1 MEGYTSYIELEAKWN
16 TQGYLNFESNKPGAH
31 HLFLTD
37 KDDLHMYCGTNLVH
51 MSKDTIDGNLDVGAC
66 ASSSKIKN
74 HILMIL
80 ATLAICKWK
89 REIKPTAFYTLKL
102 ITNMVKCFSLLEIL
116 TL

>member
-51 MSKDTIDGNLDVGAC
+51 LY
-66 ASSSKIKN
+66 
-74 HILMIL
+74 
-80 ATLAICKWK
+80 
-89 REIKPTAFYTLKL
+89 KPTSNASDDRLKENEELIENACETLPK
-102 ITNMVKCFSLLEIL
+102 
-116 TL
+116 